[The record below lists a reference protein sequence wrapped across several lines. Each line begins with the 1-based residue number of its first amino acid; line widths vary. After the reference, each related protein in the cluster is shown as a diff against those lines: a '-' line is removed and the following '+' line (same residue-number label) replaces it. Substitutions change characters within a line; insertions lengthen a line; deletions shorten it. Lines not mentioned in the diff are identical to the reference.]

1 MIVIMFNLYS
11 FIFLDLTAKHL
22 LTNADI
28 LFIKLTEDLKL
39 LKRKMKRN
47 SIFSF
52 SSLH

>member
-1 MIVIMFNLYS
+1 MIVIVLNLLS
-11 FIFLDLTAKHL
+11 FIFLDLTANDL

-47 SIFSF
+47 
-52 SSLH
+52 